1 MVQPEN
7 RDQVGVVYNWVL
19 EMTKTQWYYQRWK

>member
-7 RDQVGVVYNWVL
+7 RDQVGGCL
-19 EMTKTQWYYQRWK
+19 